1 MRSDQ
6 QILINGLLLQREEL
20 FLRIHELESA
30 ADAILG
36 EPYPFVRPI
45 LPSDNR
51 GKRKPGSQ
59 GRAAVLGKDPL
70 RRLESGETAFRV
82 TYRRFGQTVHEDHD
96 EVDALRSL
104 LLAQGKTLSVTRI
117 ETIDFAGHTKA
128 VLLDRAETSA
138 TG

>member
-36 EPYPFVRPI
+36 EPYPFVRPV

-51 GKRKPGSQ
+51 GKRKAGATA
-59 GRAAVLGKDPL
+59 RAAAKDPL
-70 RRLESGETAFRV
+70 RRLEPDEAAFRV
-82 TYRRFGQTVHEDHD
+82 TYRRFGQTVQEEHD
-96 EVDALRSL
+96 EVDALRTL
-104 LLAQGKTLSVTRI
+104 LTAQGKTLVVTRI
-117 ETIDFAGHTKA
+117 ETIDLAGRTKA
-128 VLLDRAETSA
+128 ILLERADTTAAS
-138 TG
+138 